1 MITLS
6 DYVPLLIMPLAGL
19 VIAAVVWVSIIVER
33 RKEHRSHT
41 PAE

>member
-1 MITLS
+1 MTLA

-19 VIAAVVWVSIIVER
+19 IIAAVVWASLLVER
-33 RKEHRSHT
+33 RKQHRHHT